1 MLIQSFLKWSETAKV
16 AERARAAK
24 ALARAYLQGT
34 MAEEERRA
42 AEAAMAMLVDDA
54 SPKVRIALSEA
65 LAHSTRP
72 PRAIILALANDQ
84 IEVAGHIIA
93 FSPILNDS
101 DLVDIVASGRTTSQQ
116 LAAHR
121 RPLGVAVC
129 AAIAEVGVDLAVMD
143 MLDNERAHIAGISM
157 KRLAERFGDHPEI
170 RAQLLDRA
178 DLPCAVRQS
187 LVERLGAALAGFNL
201 GQSTIGGERLRKVTE
216 EACRD
221 ATLRLTETV
230 PADEMP
236 ALVEHL
242 RMAGRLTPAFLMHAL
257 CSGNVDFFAAAI
269 VSLSGVNERRVRGLL
284 VEGRE
289 PAIRALY
296 REAGLTPGLVA
307 PFVSATLMWRR
318 ASKSPNGVEA
328 GEIAEQLILRHARDA
343 EIDPAIGD
351 LLRIVESMHVAW
363 QRQASRAY
371 ASRLISQAAEAA

>member
-16 AERARAAK
+16 AERSKAARA
-24 ALARAYLQGT
+24 LANAYVRGA

-42 AEAAMAMLVDDA
+42 AEAAIAMLVEDA
-54 SPKVRIALSEA
+54 SPKVRIALSET
-65 LAHSTRP
+65 LAHSHRP
-72 PRAIILALANDQ
+72 PRAVMLALANDQ
-84 IEVAGHIIA
+84 IEVAGHVIA
-93 FSPILNDS
+93 FSPVLNDS
-101 DLVDIVASGRTTSQQ
+101 DLVDIVATGRTTLQQ

-143 MLDNERAHIAGISM
+143 MLDNERAHVAGISL

-170 RAQLLDRA
+170 RAQLLDRD

-221 ATLRLTETV
+221 VTLKLTETV
-230 PADEMP
+230 PANEMP

-242 RMAGRLTPAFLMHAL
+242 RMAGKLTPAFLMHAL

-269 VSLSGVNERRVRGLL
+269 ISLSGVNERRVRGLL

-289 PAIRALY
+289 AAIRALY
-296 REAGLTPGLVA
+296 REAGLSANLVA
-307 PFVSATLMWRR
+307 PFLSATLMWRQ
-318 ASKSPNGVEA
+318 ASRSAQGVEA
-328 GEIAEQLILRHARDA
+328 ADIAERLVVRHARDA
-343 EIDPAIGD
+343 ETDPAIAD
-351 LLRIVESMHVAW
+351 LLRLVEAMHVAW

-371 ASRLISQAAEAA
+371 ATRLIAQAA

>member
-16 AERARAAK
+16 AERSKAARALAK
-24 ALARAYLQGT
+24 AYVQGA

-42 AEAAMAMLVDDA
+42 AEAAIAMLAEDA
-54 SPKVRIALSEA
+54 SPKVRIALSES
-65 LAHSTRP
+65 LAHSSRP
-72 PRAIILALANDQ
+72 PRAIMLTLAGDQ
-84 IEVAGHIIA
+84 IEVAGHVIA
-93 FSPILNDS
+93 FSPVLNDS
-101 DLVDIVASGRTTSQQ
+101 DLVDIVATGRTTLQQ
-116 LAAHR
+116 LTAHR

-143 MLDNERAHIAGISM
+143 MLDNERAHIAGISL

-170 RAQLLDRA
+170 RAQLLDRD

-201 GQSTIGGERLRKVTE
+201 GQSTMGGERLRKVTE

-221 ATLRLTETV
+221 VTLKLTETV
-230 PADEMP
+230 PAEEMP

-242 RMAGRLTPAFLMHAL
+242 RMAGKLTPAFLMHAL

-289 PAIRALY
+289 AAIRALY
-296 REAGLTPGLVA
+296 REAGLSTNLVA
-307 PFVSATLMWRR
+307 PFLSATLMWRQ
-318 ASKSPNGVEA
+318 ASRSTQGVEA
-328 GEIAEQLILRHARDA
+328 ADIAERLVVRHARDA
-343 EIDPAIGD
+343 ETDPAIAD
-351 LLRIVESMHVAW
+351 LLRLVEAMHVAW

-371 ASRLISQAAEAA
+371 ATRLIAQAA